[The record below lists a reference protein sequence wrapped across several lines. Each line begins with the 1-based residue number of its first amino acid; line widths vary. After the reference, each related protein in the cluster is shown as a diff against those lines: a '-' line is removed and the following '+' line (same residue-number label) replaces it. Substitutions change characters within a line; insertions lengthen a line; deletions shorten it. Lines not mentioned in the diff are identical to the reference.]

1 MSRSR
6 ISSKTLRDLAPV
18 LLPILTRVAVPM
30 AVRKLRRNADGLGD
44 AFGETGARFDKNL
57 KTTKASLED
66 VRDEAIDSG
75 RKLYDEAVSRGTDL
89 IDLIARKGI
98 EAAEEWA
105 QTFAKPR
112 RRFPWGKILAA
123 TAVLGVGVLVLT
135 RD

>member
-6 ISSKTLRDLAPV
+6 ISAKTLRDLAPV

-44 AFGETGARFDKNL
+44 ALADTSARFDKNL
-57 KTTKASLED
+57 KHTKAGLED
-66 VRDEAIDSG
+66 VRDEAVDSG
-75 RKLYDEAVSRGTDL
+75 RKLYDHAVSRGTDL

-105 QTFAKPR
+105 ETFAKPR

-123 TAVLGVGVLVLT
+123 TAVVGVGVLVLT

>member
-44 AFGETGARFDKNL
+44 ALGETGARFDKNL

-66 VRDEAIDSG
+66 VRDEAVDSG